1 MSKFNRKTLIVK
13 ELKKYL
19 KKKNE
24 INSKLFT
31 FYENKLFRKL
41 KLNGYWNRLKS
52 EQRMINRFKSI
63 FGKPEDTIVC
73 FGDFEQRKHRKYKE
87 PIKGKG
93 FRTLFRR
100 NGYKVYL
107 VDEFRTSC
115 KCSKCNGG
123 NCEKF
128 RKCRNPKPMKNNDI
142 ISHGLLMCKTCN
154 GLWNRDE
161 NSSRNIYKIAYNAI
175 NKKER
180 PKYLCRSKKVVSGTT
195 SPSVDRLQCQLSSDN
210 STQPKFT

>member
-1 MSKFNRKTLIVK
+1 M
-13 ELKKYL
+13 
-19 KKKNE
+19 
-24 INSKLFT
+24 
-31 FYENKLFRKL
+31 
-41 KLNGYWNRLKS
+41 NGYWNRLRS
-52 EQRMINRFKSI
+52 EQKMINRFKSI
-63 FGKPEDTIVC
+63 FGKPDETIVC
-73 FGDFEQRKHRKYKE
+73 VGDWEQRKHRKYKE

-115 KCSKCNGG
+115 RCSKCNGG

-180 PKYLCRSKKVVSGTT
+180 PNYLCRSKKVVSGTT
-195 SPSVDRLQCQLSSDN
+195 SSSVDRLQCQLSLDN
-210 STQPKFT
+210 LHVNNYVVAPKCVARRCPETGNLLVFFEIFLSHFKTSRV

>member
-1 MSKFNRKTLIVK
+1 
-13 ELKKYL
+13 
-19 KKKNE
+19 
-24 INSKLFT
+24 
-31 FYENKLFRKL
+31 
-41 KLNGYWNRLKS
+41 
-52 EQRMINRFKSI
+52 MINRFKSI
-63 FGKPEDTIVC
+63 FGKPDETIVC
-73 FGDFEQRKHRKYKE
+73 VGDWEQRKHRKYKE

-115 KCSKCNGG
+115 RCSKCNGG

-180 PKYLCRSKKVVSGTT
+180 PNYLCRSKKVVSGTT
-195 SPSVDRLQCQLSSDN
+195 SSSVDRLQCQLSLDN
-210 STQPKFT
+210 LHVNNYVVAPKCVARRCPETGNLLVFFEIFLSHFKTSRV